1 MTFQHDN
8 NLKTDGQKMTDSI
21 FSLILLILVA
31 ISFVATLLDIFWLS
45 KRTPIADRQDKKAKE
60 TIGLISS
67 IRSVFPVLLFVLI
80 IRSFLYAPFKIPSGS
95 MIPTLEIGDHI
106 LVSKFAYGLRLPYFG
121 TKFFSTGEPQRGD
134 VVVFSSTPTFSQQNK
149 GVTED
154 LIKRL
159 VGMPGDR
166 IRYENKKLYIND
178 KLIDKNFIATKQGNY
193 DASLEGAYPYDVYK
207 EALGKHTF
215 NVINYPVV
223 NAPSGSWTVPKGM
236 YFMMG
241 DNRDLSDDS
250 RYWGFVPEKNIIGKA
265 VVVWM
270 HWPSWGHLPTFQYN
284 RVLQ

>member
-1 MTFQHDN
+1 
-8 NLKTDGQKMTDSI
+8 MTDSI

-31 ISFVATLLDIFWLS
+31 ISLVVTLLDIFWLS
-45 KRTPIADRQDKKAKE
+45 KRAGTDNKKTKDKTGPIAA
-60 TIGLISS
+60 
-67 IRSVFPVLLFVLI
+67 IRSILPVLLFVLI
-80 IRSFLYAPFKIPSGS
+80 VRSFLYAPFKIPSGS
-95 MIPTLEIGDHI
+95 MIPTLKIGDHI

-121 TKFFSTGEPQRGD
+121 NKIVSIAEPKRGD
-134 VVVFSSTPTFSQQNK
+134 IIVFSSTDEFSRQNN

-159 VGMPGDR
+159 VGMPGDH
-166 IRYENKKLYIND
+166 IRYEGKNLYINGE
-178 KLIDKNFIATKQGNY
+178 LISKKFIITEKGSY

-207 EALGKHTF
+207 EALGKHSF

-265 VVVWM
+265 IVVWM
-270 HWPSWGHLPTFQYN
+270 HWPSWGQLPTFKYN